1 MFLGLLAKSFR
12 EVRWQTLGMC
22 LAVGTVMGL
31 LTIVLPQVQSGL
43 SDDLKRLP
51 FVKSM
56 LTALLGTELGEE
68 FSSRAMQA
76 FLWTHP
82 VVLALTWAHEIILC
96 TRVPAGEIDRGT
108 IDTLLSLPVSRRAV
122 FLSEV
127 VTWSASGF
135 LMLATGYL
143 GHVLAS
149 PAMPPD
155 MRPGPG
161 LAATILT
168 NLYCVYLAV
177 GGIAFL
183 ASSLSNRRGLAMG
196 GVFALVLASFLL
208 NFLAQFWFPARKVAF
223 LSVMEYYRP
232 AQIVMS
238 GQFPA
243 GDVAVLLSVAALTLV
258 IACEVFARRGIA
270 TT

>member
-12 EVRWQTLGMC
+12 EVRWQILGMC
-22 LAVGTVMGL
+22 LALGAVMGL
-31 LTIVLPQVQSGL
+31 LTFVLPQIQNGL
-43 SDDLKRLP
+43 GDILDKLP
-51 FVKSM
+51 FAKSM
-56 LTALLGTELGEE
+56 LSALLGTELGDE

-82 VVLALTWAHEIILC
+82 VVLALTWAHEIVLC

-108 IDTLLSLPVSRRAV
+108 IDTLLGLPVSRRAV
-122 FLSEV
+122 FLSEAV
-127 VTWSASGF
+127 IWSASGF

-155 MRPGPG
+155 MRPGPK

-183 ASSLSNRRGLAMG
+183 ASAISNRRGLAMG
-196 GVFALVLASFLL
+196 EVFALVLASFLL
-208 NFLAQFWFPARKVAF
+208 NFLAQFWPPAKKVAF

-232 AQIVMS
+232 AQIVIQ
-238 GQFPA
+238 GQFPV
-243 GDVAVLLSVAALTLV
+243 GDVAVLLAVAALMLV
-258 IACEVFARRGIA
+258 VASEVFARRNIA